1 MFREDESV
9 TELLLKSD
17 TFECILL
24 VADDNGDD
32 GDGDD
37 DGYGRVRVG

>member
-1 MFREDESV
+1 MLREDESV

-32 GDGDD
+32 GQDNGDE
-37 DGYGRVRVG
+37 VFILWL